1 MNFELKI
8 QAPQNAPVVW
18 NFEQLR
24 DELNVALVDYKSRV
38 YTEET
43 LDEAKADSAKLNKLR
58 DAISAERIN
67 RKKEYMKPFETFESQ
82 AKELCELIDTANA
95 GIKEQLNGF
104 EEKRVS
110 EKRAKIESIFAEI
123 ASLYDF
129 GFTLALGQIF
139 DSKWLNKGTTEKKI
153 AKEITEKC
161 DKITADLAVIAKMPK
176 YAFEAKEA
184 YKETLNLNYAL
195 EQGKRMADVATRKRQ
210 EALEKAQEQVAEDS
224 EPKYSLRFACEL
236 TIAQAKALKAFC
248 EANGITLTQI
258 KE

>member
-18 NFEQLR
+18 NYDQLKA
-24 DELNVALVDYKSRV
+24 DLTTALADYQNRV
-38 YTEET
+38 YTE
-43 LDEAKADSAKLNKLR
+43 DNIADAKEDSAKLNKLR

-95 GIKEQLNGF
+95 GIKEQLKTF
-104 EEKRVS
+104 EDKRVS
-110 EKRAKIESIFAEI
+110 EKRERIESIFAEI
-123 ASLYDF
+123 ASAYDF
-129 GFTLALGQIF
+129 GFMLSLEQIF

-153 AKEITEKC
+153 AKEITDRCEK
-161 DKITADLAVIAKMPK
+161 IISDLVVIDRLPK

-184 YKETLNLNYAL
+184 YKETLDLNYAL
-195 EQGKRMADVATRKRQ
+195 EQGEKMADVATRKRQ

-224 EPKYSLRFACEL
+224 EPKYPLRFACEL

-248 EANGITLTQI
+248 EANGIELKQI

>member
-1 MNFELKI
+1 MNFELKV
-8 QAPQNAPVVW
+8 QAPKNAPIVW
-18 NFEQLR
+18 NFE
-24 DELNVALVDYKSRV
+24 ELKEGLNTALADYKNRI
-38 YTEET
+38 YTEDMIE
-43 LDEAKADSAKLNKLR
+43 DAKADRAKLNKLH
-58 DAISAERIN
+58 DAIDAERIN
-67 RKKEYMKPFETFESQ
+67 RKKEYMQPFETFESQ
-82 AKELCELIDTANA
+82 AKELCGLIDIANA

-123 ASLYDF
+123 VSLYDF
-129 GFTLALGQIF
+129 GFTLALEQIF

-161 DKITADLAVIAKMPK
+161 EKIISDLAVIDRLPK

-184 YKETLNLNYAL
+184 YKETLDLNYAL
-195 EQGKRMADVATRKRQ
+195 EQGETMAVIAERKRQ
-210 EALEKAQEQVAEDS
+210 AALEKAQEQVAEDS
-224 EPKYSLRFACEL
+224 EPKYPLRFACEL

>member
-1 MNFELKI
+1 MNFELKV
-8 QAPQNAPVVW
+8 QAPKNAPIVW
-18 NFEQLR
+18 NFE
-24 DELNVALVDYKSRV
+24 ELKEGLNTALADYKNRI
-38 YTEET
+38 YTEDMIE
-43 LDEAKADSAKLNKLR
+43 DAKADRAKLNKLH
-58 DAISAERIN
+58 DAIDAERIN
-67 RKKEYMKPFETFESQ
+67 RKKEYMQPFETFESQ
-82 AKELCELIDTANA
+82 AKELCEMIDTATS
-95 GIKEQLNGF
+95 GIAQQLKTF
-104 EEKRVS
+104 EDKRVS
-110 EKRAKIESIFAEI
+110 EKRERIESIFAEI

-139 DSKWLNKGTTEKKI
+139 DSKWLNKGATEKKI

-195 EQGKRMADVATRKRQ
+195 EQGEKMADVATRKRQ
-210 EALEKAQEQVAEDS
+210 EALEKVQEQVAEDS
-224 EPKYSLRFACEL
+224 EPKYPLRFACEL